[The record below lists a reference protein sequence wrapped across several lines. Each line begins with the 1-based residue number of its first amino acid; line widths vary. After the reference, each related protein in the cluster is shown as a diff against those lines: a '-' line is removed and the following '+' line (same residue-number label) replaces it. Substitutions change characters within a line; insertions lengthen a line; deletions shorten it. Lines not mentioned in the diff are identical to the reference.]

1 MEQKGVDG
9 FSLSV
14 WSFHIQQIRAGELL
28 WRRHGGGLPSHL
40 HHKRGARQRG
50 LRLSQRLFF
59 FFFALGNTTT
69 TAKAEG
75 TVRDMEEGKE
85 IREEEKEENTP
96 RVQAMAA
103 M

>member
-1 MEQKGVDG
+1 MAFLFLFGPFIFSRLEQASCCGDDTEEGSPHTCTTNRELASVDLGSPKG
-9 FSLSV
+9 F
-14 WSFHIQQIRAGELL
+14 
-28 WRRHGGGLPSHL
+28 
-40 HHKRGARQRG
+40 
-50 LRLSQRLFF
+50 FF

-85 IREEEKEENTP
+85 IREEGKEENTP